1 MISRNEAAEL
11 WYKGEKNTGVS
22 QWMVAYNQTWGV
34 RMSGSQLGDGVARRR
49 HTAPDV
55 TDEETCDGR
64 DDA

>member
-34 RMSGSQLGDGVARRR
+34 RMSGSQLGDGVARR
-49 HTAPDV
+49 
-55 TDEETCDGR
+55 
-64 DDA
+64 